1 MERRPNPGAINPITQ
16 SIDGATGDITMS
28 GDAMRWS
35 PELADGQVG
44 ERALG
49 PAGLPGVDVAAGFG
63 ALIGLDG
70 PGVRRLVSGA
80 VTSLATV
87 AGDVVAELRQL
98 TRATGEDDE
107 GPDDEGPDDEGPDDE
122 GPDDD
127 EQPPPGPPPPAS
139 APSPG

>member
-1 MERRPNPGAINPITQ
+1 MERRPNPVTE

-35 PELADGQVG
+35 PELAEGQAHGVG
-44 ERALG
+44 VPGA
-49 PAGLPGVDVAAGFG
+49 LPGVDVAAGFG
-63 ALIGLDG
+63 ALLGLDG

-98 TRATGEDDE
+98 TRGPEEGELDEGEEDD
-107 GPDDEGPDDEGPDDE
+107 GDPPDV
-122 GPDDD
+122 
-127 EQPPPGPPPPAS
+127 PPPAS
-139 APSPG
+139 PG

>member
-1 MERRPNPGAINPITQ
+1 MERPPNPVTE

-35 PELADGQVG
+35 PELADGQARAVG
-44 ERALG
+44 SPGA
-49 PAGLPGVDVAAGFG
+49 LPGVDVAAGFG
-63 ALIGLDG
+63 ALLGLDA

-98 TRATGEDDE
+98 TRGTEDE
-107 GPDDEGPDDEGPDDE
+107 EPA
-122 GPDDD
+122 DDD
-127 EQPPPGPPPPAS
+127 EEELAPPDPPPSSSPPSSAS
-139 APSPG
+139 

>member
-1 MERRPNPGAINPITQ
+1 MERPPNPGAINSVTQ

-35 PELADGQVG
+35 PELAEGQG
-44 ERALG
+44 S
-49 PAGLPGVDVAAGFG
+49 AGSFGSAAPPGVDVAAGFG
-63 ALIGLDG
+63 ALLGLDG

-98 TRATGEDDE
+98 TRGPEEGELGEGEEDD
-107 GPDDEGPDDEGPDDE
+107 GDPPDV
-122 GPDDD
+122 
-127 EQPPPGPPPPAS
+127 PPPAS
-139 APSPG
+139 PG

>member
-1 MERRPNPGAINPITQ
+1 MERRPNPVTE

-35 PELADGQVG
+35 PELADGQA
-44 ERALG
+44 RADG
-49 PAGLPGVDVAAGFG
+49 VPGALPGVDVAAGFG
-63 ALIGLDG
+63 ALLGLDG

-98 TRATGEDDE
+98 TRGPEEDEGEEDD
-107 GPDDEGPDDEGPDDE
+107 GDPSDV
-122 GPDDD
+122 
-127 EQPPPGPPPPAS
+127 PPQA
-139 APSPG
+139 SPG

>member
-1 MERRPNPGAINPITQ
+1 MERPPNPVTE

-35 PELADGQVG
+35 PELADGQARAVG
-44 ERALG
+44 SLAPG
-49 PAGLPGVDVAAGFG
+49 SLPGVDVAAGFG
-63 ALIGLDG
+63 ALLGLDA

-98 TRATGEDDE
+98 TRGAEEDDVDEDDE
-107 GPDDEGPDDEGPDDE
+107 APPDSPPSLPSGPSSG
-122 GPDDD
+122 
-127 EQPPPGPPPPAS
+127 
-139 APSPG
+139 

>member
-1 MERRPNPGAINPITQ
+1 MERPPNPVTE

-35 PELADGQVG
+35 PELADGQARAVG
-44 ERALG
+44 SPGA
-49 PAGLPGVDVAAGFG
+49 LPGVDVAAGFG
-63 ALIGLDG
+63 ALLGLDA

-98 TRATGEDDE
+98 TRGAEDEEPADADE
-107 GPDDEGPDDEGPDDE
+107 REQAPPD
-122 GPDDD
+122 
-127 EQPPPGPPPPAS
+127 PPPSSPPPPP
-139 APSPG
+139 PSSS

>member
-1 MERRPNPGAINPITQ
+1 MERPPNPVTE

-35 PELADGQVG
+35 PELAEGQAHGVG
-44 ERALG
+44 APG
-49 PAGLPGVDVAAGFG
+49 ALPGVDVAAGFG
-63 ALIGLDG
+63 ALLGLDG

-98 TRATGEDDE
+98 TRGAEEDGVDEDDE
-107 GPDDEGPDDEGPDDE
+107 APPDS
-122 GPDDD
+122 
-127 EQPPPGPPPPAS
+127 PPS
-139 APSPG
+139 LPSSPSSG

>member
-1 MERRPNPGAINPITQ
+1 MERRPNPVTE

-35 PELADGQVG
+35 PELADGQARPGGVPV
-44 ERALG
+44 A
-49 PAGLPGVDVAAGFG
+49 LPGVDVAAGFG
-63 ALIGLDG
+63 ALLGLDA

-98 TRATGEDDE
+98 TRGPEEDEAEEDD
-107 GPDDEGPDDEGPDDE
+107 GDPPDV
-122 GPDDD
+122 
-127 EQPPPGPPPPAS
+127 PPPAS
-139 APSPG
+139 PG

>member
-1 MERRPNPGAINPITQ
+1 MERPPNPGAINSVTQ

-35 PELADGQVG
+35 PELAEGQG
-44 ERALG
+44 SAGSLG
-49 PAGLPGVDVAAGFG
+49 SGALPGVDVAAGFG
-63 ALIGLDG
+63 ALLGLDG

-98 TRATGEDDE
+98 TRSPEEDDD
-107 GPDDEGPDDEGPDDE
+107 PADDEVEPDTRPS
-122 GPDDD
+122 
-127 EQPPPGPPPPAS
+127 PPPA
-139 APSPG
+139 PSGP

>member
-1 MERRPNPGAINPITQ
+1 MERPPNPVTE

-35 PELADGQVG
+35 PELADGQA
-44 ERALG
+44 RAVDSLAPG
-49 PAGLPGVDVAAGFG
+49 GLPGVDVAAGFG
-63 ALIGLDG
+63 ALLGLDA

-98 TRATGEDDE
+98 TRGPEEGELDEGEEDD
-107 GPDDEGPDDEGPDDE
+107 GDPPDV
-122 GPDDD
+122 
-127 EQPPPGPPPPAS
+127 PPPT
-139 APSPG
+139 SPG

>member
-1 MERRPNPGAINPITQ
+1 MERRPNPGASNPVTQ

-44 ERALG
+44 ERGPG
-49 PAGLPGVDVAAGFG
+49 PAALPGMDVAAGFG

-98 TRATGEDDE
+98 TRAPEEDDE
-107 GPDDEGPDDEGPDDE
+107 GLDDE
-122 GPDDD
+122 
-127 EQPPPGPPPPAS
+127 EQPPSDPPPPS
-139 APSPG
+139 T

>member
-1 MERRPNPGAINPITQ
+1 MERPPNPGAINSVTQ

-35 PELADGQVG
+35 PELAEGQG
-44 ERALG
+44 T
-49 PAGLPGVDVAAGFG
+49 AGRLAPGALPGVDVAGFG
-63 ALIGLDG
+63 ALLGLDA

-98 TRATGEDDE
+98 TRGPEEDE
-107 GPDDEGPDDEGPDDE
+107 GEGDDAAPGA
-122 GPDDD
+122 
-127 EQPPPGPPPPAS
+127 PPS
-139 APSPG
+139 SSPG

>member
-1 MERRPNPGAINPITQ
+1 MERPPNPVTE

-35 PELADGQVG
+35 PELADGQARAVG
-44 ERALG
+44 SPGA
-49 PAGLPGVDVAAGFG
+49 LPGVDVAAGFG
-63 ALIGLDG
+63 ALLGLDA

-98 TRATGEDDE
+98 TRGTEDE
-107 GPDDEGPDDEGPDDE
+107 EPA
-122 GPDDD
+122 DDD
-127 EQPPPGPPPPAS
+127 EEELAPPDPPPSSSPPSSPPPPAS
-139 APSPG
+139 

>member
-1 MERRPNPGAINPITQ
+1 MERRPNPVTE

-35 PELADGQVG
+35 PELADGQGQVG
-44 ERALG
+44 GVPGA
-49 PAGLPGVDVAAGFG
+49 LPGVDVAAGFG
-63 ALIGLDG
+63 ALLGLDG

-98 TRATGEDDE
+98 TRGPEEDEDE
-107 GPDDEGPDDEGPDDE
+107 GDDGAPHEV
-122 GPDDD
+122 
-127 EQPPPGPPPPAS
+127 PP